1 MTISDFVLG
10 FFKRKG
16 NAVFTALAIE
26 KVVGFILVII
36 ATHFLTKNDYGAITY
51 ANTSLTFILPFIGMG
66 IHQGLIR
73 YGSISKSQ
81 QEKKVLFNMA
91 LKKGLILSIVVW
103 VFILLLAP
111 FVTQKMENSFHYLLI
126 LSFQIFSLYLL
137 GIVKIYARLINRNT
151 LYAKIVITNTVSL
164 LISVFL
170 LTFFLDGIGYVISL
184 AVVPFFV
191 AIWYIYT
198 LKLTNYNKLFVSE
211 FKAKELIKYGLNLS
225 IANVISQLLYAV
237 DILLIG
243 NILMDEKLVAQY
255 KVANILP
262 FSFLFLPIVVMTSD
276 FVMLA
281 KKSSIDKGY
290 IKSYY
295 LNYLKIFF
303 VISIAMLLFFFLF
316 SNELYTLFGKQYSDS
331 NNLMFIFSVGVAGAL
346 LFRVPLGNIMSAI
359 GWPKVNLVVS
369 ILTLIVNVFLSYY
382 LLNLYGIEGVAY
394 ATAFLMWF
402 SGLLFLAVFIYYIRK
417 KITP

>member
-1 MTISDFVLG
+1 MS
-10 FFKRKG
+10 
-16 NAVFTALAIE
+16 
-26 KVVGFILVII
+26 
-36 ATHFLTKNDYGAITY
+36 
-51 ANTSLTFILPFIGMG
+51 
-66 IHQGLIR
+66 
-73 YGSISKSQ
+73 
-81 QEKKVLFNMA
+81 
-91 LKKGLILSIVVW
+91 
-103 VFILLLAP
+103 
-111 FVTQKMENSFHYLLI
+111 
-126 LSFQIFSLYLL
+126 
-137 GIVKIYARLINRNT
+137 
-151 LYAKIVITNTVSL
+151 
-164 LISVFL
+164 
-170 LTFFLDGIGYVISL
+170 
-184 AVVPFFV
+184 
-191 AIWYIYT
+191 IWYIYT
-198 LKLTNYNKLFVSE
+198 LKLTNYNKLFISE
-211 FKAKELIKYGLNLS
+211 FKVKELIKYGLQLS

-281 KKSSIDKGY
+281 KKSSTDKGY
-290 IKSYY
+290 IRSYY

-316 SNELYTLFGKQYSDS
+316 SKELYTLFGEQYSDS

-402 SGLLFLAVFIYYIRK
+402 SGLLFLGVFVFYIRK

>member
-1 MTISDFVLG
+1 M
-10 FFKRKG
+10 
-16 NAVFTALAIE
+16 
-26 KVVGFILVII
+26 
-36 ATHFLTKNDYGAITY
+36 
-51 ANTSLTFILPFIGMG
+51 
-66 IHQGLIR
+66 
-73 YGSISKSQ
+73 
-81 QEKKVLFNMA
+81 
-91 LKKGLILSIVVW
+91 
-103 VFILLLAP
+103 
-111 FVTQKMENSFHYLLI
+111 
-126 LSFQIFSLYLL
+126 

-382 LLNLYGIEGVAY
+382 LLNLYGIEGVAF